1 MRRFEGKAAMVTG
14 AGSGIGRAT
23 ARRLAAEGACVSIS
37 DINAAGLAET
47 MALLEGSGHHSQL
60 LDVRQSAACNAAVEA
75 AVAALG
81 KLDILCNVAGIAGL
95 YRLDEVSDEVWE
107 RMIGINLSGPF
118 YLSRAAMPH
127 LLRTRGNIVNIAS
140 TAALVGQVCN
150 TPYCASKGG
159 LNLLTKALAVEFAK
173 QGVRVNA
180 VCPGGVSTPLTHH
193 VRIPQDVDGE
203 LFGRLSSLVQPMGEP
218 EEIAAAVAYLAC
230 DEARFVTG
238 ESLTIDGGQT
248 VS

>member
-173 QGVRVNA
+173 QGVTFLLGKAHDLDQAQRTDPKRFA
-180 VCPGGVSTPLTHH
+180 AG
-193 VRIPQDVDGE
+193 
-203 LFGRLSSLVQPMGEP
+203 FGMNL
-218 EEIAAAVAYLAC
+218 
-230 DEARFVTG
+230 D
-238 ESLTIDGGQT
+238 
-248 VS
+248 